1 MKRESCS
8 RFMKKKFKRIKTY
21 KDYIVE
27 RRNLIGKGYVLKEQM
42 SKEAFSEYYSLL
54 RKARREN
61 GLKSQPW
68 QTLISKEKITS
79 FKQAKRLAK
88 IESERIKQKVT
99 YKQILRRTKN
109 ELSETYDYFK
119 KQQKLGGY
127 QKFSP

>member
-1 MKRESCS
+1 
-8 RFMKKKFKRIKTY
+8 MKKKFKRIKTY

-61 GLKSQPW
+61 DLTSQPW

-79 FKQAKRLAK
+79 FKQAKKLAK

-99 YKQILRRTKN
+99 YKQILRMTKN
-109 ELSETYDYFK
+109 ELQETYEYFK
-119 KQQKLGGY
+119 KQPKIGGY
-127 QKFSP
+127 SRFS